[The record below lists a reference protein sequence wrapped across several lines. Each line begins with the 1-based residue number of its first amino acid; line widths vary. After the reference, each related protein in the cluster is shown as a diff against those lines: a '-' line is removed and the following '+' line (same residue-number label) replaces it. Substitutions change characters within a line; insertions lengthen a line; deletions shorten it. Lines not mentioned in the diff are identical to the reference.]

1 LRRKRGA
8 GDSVYMTNRRWLLS
22 DLLDLE
28 RELEL
33 DRQSG
38 AVATSVAD
46 PRAEPGDLLYAW
58 MSARRD
64 PNAASFGERFR
75 RSELLLLWVGALLSF
90 ASGVALT
97 AGLLRYSGEALI
109 NVMVFLAV
117 AVGLQLASL
126 LLTAAAVVINRFR
139 PRAGQWL
146 LRFTRV
152 ELISR
157 QLTLSSP
164 LIRLRAFGLLQAWAV
179 ALNVGILIAMLFK
192 VLFFDLSFGWATTLD
207 VSATQIH
214 DLLAALSLPW
224 GQALPGA
231 VPSLEEVEQSRIVLA
246 EGTSGTGAASWWK
259 FLFAAVM
266 TYGLL
271 PRLLFWII
279 ASSLVFWRLSRLQFE
294 TAACQSLILRLRQPL
309 DTERVLANDHT
320 GTVPTDIPT
329 APAPAGRYQLR
340 LPVGWGQE
348 VDRAR
353 LEAGFGVE
361 ISAEEADRRQLR
373 LVEAWRPPL
382 EQDLVQLKD
391 SLTDF
396 PRDGVILLGMIGLA
410 EGERPVAPEAG
421 DLAIWAE
428 FVRRRVND
436 ARVAV
441 VPFREAVA

>member
-1 LRRKRGA
+1 
-8 GDSVYMTNRRWLLS
+8 MTDRRWQLS

-38 AVATSVAD
+38 SVATPVAD

-64 PNAASFGERFR
+64 PNTVSFGERFR

-90 ASGVALT
+90 VSGLALT
-97 AGLLRYSGEALI
+97 AGLLSYAGDVLI

-126 LLTAAAVVINRFR
+126 LLTAAALVINRFR
-139 PRAGQWL
+139 PTAGQWL
-146 LRFTRV
+146 LRMTRV
-152 ELISR
+152 EFISR

-164 LIRLRAFGLLQAWAV
+164 LIRLQAFGLLQAWAV
-179 ALNVGILIAMLFK
+179 ALNIGILLAMLFK
-192 VLFFDLSFGWATTLD
+192 VFFFDLSFGWATTLD
-207 VSATQIH
+207 VSARQVRE
-214 DLLAALSLPW
+214 LLAMLSLPW
-224 GQALPGA
+224 GDAFPDA
-231 VPSLEEVEQSRIVLA
+231 VPSLEEVERSRILLV
-246 EGTSGTGAASWWK
+246 EGTAGTGAASWWK
-259 FLFAAVM
+259 FLFAAVL

-271 PRLLFWII
+271 PRLLLWMI
-279 ASSLVFWRLSRLQFE
+279 ARGLVFWRLSRLQFT

-309 DTERVLANDHT
+309 DADRAQVSDRTGRVPSEL
-320 GTVPTDIPT
+320 PS

-340 LPVGWGQE
+340 LPVGWGQQ
-348 VDRAR
+348 VDLAG
-353 LEAGFGVE
+353 LAAGFGVE
-361 ISAEEADRRQLR
+361 VGAQEADRRQLR

-382 EQDLVQLKD
+382 EQDLVELQD
-391 SLTDF
+391 SLADS
-396 PRDGVILLGMIGLA
+396 PRDGVILLGMIGLT
-410 EGERPVAPEAG
+410 EGERLVAPDDE
-421 DLAIWAE
+421 DLAIWSE

-441 VPFREAVA
+441 VPFREAAA